1 MSNHVTII
9 QQGTAPK
16 VVETTET
23 LRSTLEENGID
34 TDSFVILRGGAP
46 ADLDSPVNG
55 DITVTA
61 TKKSTGA
68 QS

>member
-1 MSNHVTII
+1 MANHVTII

-23 LRSTLEENGID
+23 LRSTLEDNGID
-34 TDSFVILRGGAP
+34 TSAFTILRGGAP
-46 ADLDSPVNG
+46 ADLDSPVNS

-68 QS
+68 